1 MFSKAFL
8 KYVKNDFLKRGTC
21 LQKEVFK
28 KKKKEKN
35 VFMKHFYH
43 VKDVF

>member
-1 MFSKAFL
+1 MSSKGGF
-8 KYVKNDFLKRGTC
+8 
-21 LQKEVFK
+21 QKIK
-28 KKKKEKN
+28 IKKEKN

>member
-1 MFSKAFL
+1 MSKMFFLIRGTFFSKSGF
-8 KYVKNDFLKRGTC
+8 
-21 LQKEVFK
+21 Q
-28 KKKKEKN
+28 KKKKEKKKKN